1 MSPADSVVY
10 LHKKTISPKTVS
22 KNGRD
27 TMTMPE
33 LLEPAQNLNDVHK
46 TLSPKPLVSNE
57 QLAAF
62 YIAELNA
69 VRGGDK
75 YNVSS

>member
-33 LLEPAQNLNDVHK
+33 LLEPAQNLNAGQ
-46 TLSPKPLVSNE
+46 SGRNE
-57 QLAAF
+57 CLPSV
-62 YIAELNA
+62 Y
-69 VRGGDK
+69 
-75 YNVSS
+75 